1 MDIKDLKSLIK
12 MVTET
17 DITEFD
23 LENAD
28 EKITI
33 KRGHTPEVI
42 HYQAPQ
48 QMAPVQ
54 YAMPAQ
60 MAATAPQAA
69 HATSSP
75 AVMAVTEKGQTIT
88 SPIVGTFYR
97 APSPEAPPYVEIG
110 TEVSPETVVC
120 IVEAMKVMNE
130 IKADARSR
138 ILKITAENSRPVT
151 AGQTLF
157 LTEPA

>member
-17 DITEFD
+17 DITDFD

-60 MAATAPQAA
+60 MAATAPQAVPSA
-69 HATSSP
+69 SAPAGRGSS
-75 AVMAVTEKGQTIT
+75 G
-88 SPIVGTFYR
+88 
-97 APSPEAPPYVEIG
+97 PPRH
-110 TEVSPETVVC
+110 P
-120 IVEAMKVMNE
+120 
-130 IKADARSR
+130 
-138 ILKITAENSRPVT
+138 
-151 AGQTLF
+151 
-157 LTEPA
+157 